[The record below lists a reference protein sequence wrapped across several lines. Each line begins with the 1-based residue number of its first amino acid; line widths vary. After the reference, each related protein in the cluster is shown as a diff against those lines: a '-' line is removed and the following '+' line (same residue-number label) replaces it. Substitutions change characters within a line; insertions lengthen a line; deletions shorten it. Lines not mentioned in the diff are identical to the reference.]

1 MLVKLNANLIDTWL
15 NKVPGGLNHFLIYG
29 PEQGKAQAVCHKLI
43 NYFKKKFTELDLQ
56 RFNYKQ
62 LKDHPMLLIDEVM
75 SLSLLGGQKVIIV
88 DESAATLSKEL
99 LTFLKTPNKSNALLI
114 FLSEELKPTSNLR
127 KSFEDGAASIAIAC
141 YKDDTAQIANFIS
154 QYLKQNNMAFAKEVA
169 FLLAENLPA
178 NQLLVINELEKL
190 ITYKADDPDIGVD
203 DVIACIGNA
212 SEIAYDD
219 ICRAVVDGNSKI
231 IQANISKMRDEDIN
245 FVMIIRILLKFFLR
259 VLEVK
264 GKVKATGDSI
274 DRTVSSLAPPVFFK
288 QKDNLIHA
296 VNRLDDKKV
305 MQYIDELV
313 NLELQ
318 CKRGKFDPQV
328 LTFNLLT
335 YWGKQA

>member
-1 MLVKLNANLIDTWL
+1 MKLNANLIDNWL
-15 NKVPGGLNHFLIYG
+15 NKVPQGLNHFLIYG
-29 PEQGKAQAVCHKLI
+29 PEQGKAQAVCSKLI
-43 NYFKKKFTELDLQ
+43 NYFKKKFTELNLQ

-75 SLSLLGGQKVIIV
+75 SLSLLGGQKIIII

-99 LTFLKTPNKSNALLI
+99 LTFLKTPNKSNAILI
-114 FLSEELKPTSNLR
+114 FLAEELKPTSNLR
-127 KSFEDGAASIAIAC
+127 KSFEDGASSIAIAC
-141 YKDDTAQIANFIS
+141 YKDDAAQMANFIS
-154 QYLKQNNMAFAKEVA
+154 QYLKRNNMEFAKEVA

-190 ITYKADDPDIGVD
+190 ITYKADDSDIGVE

-219 ICRAVVDGNSKI
+219 ICRAVVDGNSKV
-231 IQANISKMRDEDIN
+231 IQASISKMQAEDIN

-264 GKVKATGDSI
+264 GKIKISGDSV
-274 DRTVSSLAPPVFFK
+274 DRAISGLAPPVFFK

-296 VNRLDDKKV
+296 VSKLDDRKV
-305 MQYIDELV
+305 MQYIDELT
-313 NLELQ
+313 NLELL
-318 CKRGKFDPQV
+318 CKKGKFDPQI

-335 YWGKQA
+335 LWGKPA